1 MFEGNEKNKFGMTG
15 LTRLPK
21 IKKEGVNMD
30 YEEGKHEREMS
41 KTSFVMIIVLCLLAI
56 GAVSYFA
63 ISGMR
68 AKVKENERN
77 SSDNKTYSSDNGSYN
92 SSTTDNNGMIEPDF
106 DIPEP
111 SSSVGKVESDIPYEE
126 PQPEAQKPQKQSF
139 ILPVEGN
146 ISKGFSDSA
155 LQYSATYGDMR
166 LHSGIDILCKT
177 GTDVK
182 SAADGTVVSVEES
195 STLGR
200 VVTVDHNGGI
210 TVKYCDL
217 ESLNVK
223 EGDSVKCGDVLGTA
237 GTVPSEANDQP
248 HIHLEAYFDGEAV
261 SPLDILEL
269 N

>member
-1 MFEGNEKNKFGMTG
+1 
-15 LTRLPK
+15 
-21 IKKEGVNMD
+21 MD
-30 YEEGKHEREMS
+30 YEEGKHEKEMS

-77 SSDNKTYSSDNGSYN
+77 SSDNKTYSSNNSSYN
-92 SSTTDNNGMIEPDF
+92 SSITDNSGITEPDF

-126 PQPEAQKPQKQSF
+126 PETETQKAQKQSF

-166 LHSGIDILCKT
+166 LHTGIDILCKT

-195 STLGR
+195 ATLGK
-200 VVTVDHNGGI
+200 VVSVDHNGDI
-210 TVKYCDL
+210 TLKYCGL

-223 EGDSVKCGDVLGTA
+223 EGDSVKYGDVLGTA
-237 GTVPSEANDQP
+237 GTVPGEANDQP
-248 HIHLEAYFDGEAV
+248 HIHVEAYFGGEPV
-261 SPLDILEL
+261 SPLDVLGL